1 MSTVTELFGV
11 VPTDGSIDP
20 NDISNGFYPHL
31 RKVGPSNP
39 EFLDVVS
46 WLKSKGAPRKT
57 SLVAKRAEALDISG
71 RWMPTEIVF
80 AADNGTVLGL
90 DAAMVFNFPHVAL
103 VDLKVFFGFGN
114 PSLTEL
120 YPGIRQT
127 VGYVQ
132 ISPIGAAWPEQG
144 ENCYRPADSDR
155 SEYGTE
161 YIDQTG
167 HYRKDRHS
175 WAFISYGV
183 WVKLPS

>member
-1 MSTVTELFGV
+1 MSAVTDTFGV
-11 VPTDGSIDP
+11 VPSDGSI
-20 NDISNGFYPHL
+20 NLTDISNGFYPHL
-31 RKVGPSNP
+31 RKVGVDNP
-39 EFLDVVS
+39 EFLDVVA

-57 SLVAKRAEALDISG
+57 TLMAQHTETPDGPG
-71 RWMPTEIVF
+71 RWLPTQIVF
-80 AADNGTVLGL
+80 DNENGPTLGL

-103 VDLKVFFGFGN
+103 VDLKNFFGFGN
-114 PSLTEL
+114 PAVTEL

-155 SEYGTE
+155 SDYGAE

-167 HYRKDRHS
+167 HYRKNRQS